1 MIVAIYEYH
10 VARWHH
16 GMNIM
21 LTYHSL
27 TFRTSIEGVYR
38 GGQRTQEGIQR
49 YWSEK
54 CLGWVNQSHQ
64 TLWFPSPFQEKDLFR
79 VLGPTCP
86 LLFHS
91 FIGASSSPSNP
102 LPFLFPAM
110 TFGLLWEKSR
120 SSSYRS
126 QVGKSPGRKPRGQTP
141 HAASLRTASSM
152 SVYPQRGNV
161 REAMHLCLCEEARA
175 STMVPWVTR
184 LPSNQLIIC
193 PAHLSSNLKMLPLF
207 MCSKYWTV
215 RSAGESATLHIYDP
229 R

>member
-1 MIVAIYEYH
+1 MIVAIYKHY

-79 VLGPTCP
+79 VLGPTYP

-91 FIGASSSPSNP
+91 FLGASSSPSTP
-102 LPFLFPAM
+102 PPFLFPAM

-141 HAASLRTASSM
+141 HAAGLRAASSM
-152 SVYPQRGNV
+152 SVYPAWERVGG
-161 REAMHLCLCEEARA
+161 HA
-175 STMVPWVTR
+175 SVLMWRSQGFNNGATGDKVAFQSTDR
-184 LPSNQLIIC
+184 LPSPSQQQLKNVTFIHVLQI
-193 PAHLSSNLKMLPLF
+193 L
-207 MCSKYWTV
+207 